1 LARVSKKGLTTQ
13 GVLLYLGK
21 PKSYTDKEHQF
32 MTTGELF
39 KQRGPYL
46 SAAFLCEKV
55 LEEKDGVKSAI
66 RIIDRI
72 IHTVVHPFPPEKMEP
87 FDYPVC
93 LYILLKSGDAR
104 GPMTLRVTLVKP
116 SGESPP
122 PLEQTVVFEG
132 EEDRGVDIIGNLTI
146 NFDQP
151 GIYWFDVELGGIQL
165 TRIPLRVVYVPQ
177 PRRIHGPGG
186 YPPQA

>member
-1 LARVSKKGLTTQ
+1 
-13 GVLLYLGK
+13 
-21 PKSYTDKEHQF
+21 

-72 IHTVVHPFPPEKMEP
+72 IHTVVLPSPPEKMEP
-87 FDYPVC
+87 FDYPVS
-93 LYILLKSGDAR
+93 LYIRLKSGDAR

-122 PLEQTVVFEG
+122 PIEQTVVFEG
-132 EEDRGVDIIGNLTI
+132 EEDRGANIIGNLTI
-146 NFDQP
+146 KFDQP
-151 GIYWFDVELGGIQL
+151 EIYWFDVELGGVQL

-177 PRRIHGPGG
+177 PRRIHGQSGG
-186 YPPQA
+186 PPPA